1 MMRISLSRRL
11 RRVATG
17 TKRMLVVAVGFVVLG
32 AGLTMLVL
40 PGPGILVVAAG
51 LVILATE
58 LDWAG
63 RLLDRVR
70 DRAATATAQLES
82 RRTVQAALAI
92 SACAL
97 ITGGAAAAVS
107 VAEHRALG
115 LAVFFT
121 GVCSLAVLVPATQ
134 RWLNQPRNPRSKPP
148 TTEPLPEPSP
158 GSEHPTRKESAS

>member
-1 MMRISLSRRL
+1 MMRVSLFRRL
-11 RRVATG
+11 RHVATG

-70 DRAATATAQLES
+70 DRASSATAQLQS
-82 RRTVQAALAI
+82 RRTVQTALAI

-97 ITGGAAAAVS
+97 ITGGAAAAVI

-115 LAVFFT
+115 VAVFFT

-134 RWLNQPRNPRSKPP
+134 RWLDHPRTQCPP
-148 TTEPLPEPSP
+148 TTEPLPDPNP
-158 GSEHPTRKESAS
+158 GSEHPTRKEQAS

>member
-1 MMRISLSRRL
+1 MMKVALSHRAK
-11 RRVATG
+11 RVAYG
-17 TKRMLVVAVGFVVLG
+17 TRRMLVIAAGFVVLG

-70 DRAATATAQLES
+70 DRAATATAQLQS

-97 ITGGAAAAVS
+97 ITGGAAAAVI

-115 LAVFFT
+115 LAVLFT

-134 RWLNQPRNPRSKPP
+134 RWLNQPRIPRSRPP
-148 TTEPLPEPSP
+148 TTEPLLDPHP

>member
-1 MMRISLSRRL
+1 MMKVAFSHRA

-17 TKRMLVVAVGFVVLG
+17 TKRMLVVAGGFVVLG

-70 DRAATATAQLES
+70 DRAATATAQLQS

-97 ITGGAAAAVS
+97 ITGGAAAAVI

-115 LAVFFT
+115 LAVFFA
-121 GVCSLAVLVPATQ
+121 GICSLAVLVPATQ
-134 RWLNQPRNPRSKPP
+134 RWLNQPRNPRSKPS
-148 TTEPLPEPSP
+148 TTEPLPDSGH
-158 GSEHPTRKESAS
+158 GSERPTRKESAS